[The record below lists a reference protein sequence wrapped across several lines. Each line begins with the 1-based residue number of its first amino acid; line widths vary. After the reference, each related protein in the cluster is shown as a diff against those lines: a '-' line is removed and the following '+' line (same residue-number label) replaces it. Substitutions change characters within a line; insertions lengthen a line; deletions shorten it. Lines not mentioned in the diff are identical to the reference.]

1 MSERSFRCPQLEDLP
16 IPHQDRTGWPW
27 TEQTPQLPDRMP
39 DGSPWPRISI
49 VMPSYNQGQFIQ
61 ETIRSVLLQGYPDIE
76 FIIMDGGSSDDSVE
90 IIKKYSQ
97 WLAHWVSEPDR
108 GQSHA
113 INKGIQ
119 RASGE
124 ILFWI
129 NSDDLC
135 LPEAFHRAA
144 FVFHANPSVRLVS
157 GQARLIDAQGMAI
170 GELRSYFTTWE
181 DAVTN
186 PANTIRQVSTFFLRS
201 LFDELGLLDE
211 NPHLAMD
218 IELLVRFTQFH
229 TPLILSEYLAAFRT
243 HANANTQRELLRWYE
258 EADRTRGK
266 YLSNKKLRT
275 KYKERSSVNWINLSE
290 SEDRVIKQRIKCLL
304 FSIKLK
310 PLSLLTHEF
319 WAAARKIAL
328 PHKVISST
336 YKKL

>member
-1 MSERSFRCPQLEDLP
+1 MSERSFCSPQLEDLP
-16 IPHQDRTGWPW
+16 IPSQGGTGWPW

-49 VMPSYNQGQFIQ
+49 VTPSYNQGQFIE
-61 ETIRSVLLQGYPDIE
+61 ETIRSVLLQGYPDYE
-76 FIIMDGGSSDDSVE
+76 FIIMDGGSTDNSVE
-90 IIKKYSQ
+90 IFKIYSS
-97 WLAHWVSEPDR
+97 WLTYWASEPDR

-119 RASGE
+119 RATGE

-135 LPEAFHRAA
+135 LPGAFQKAAMAFHD
-144 FVFHANPSVRLVS
+144 NPKKRLVS
-157 GQARLIDAQGMAI
+157 GQARLIDDQGKII
-170 GELRSYFTTWE
+170 GELRSYFKSWE

-186 PANTIRQVSTFFLRS
+186 PGNTIRQVSTFFSRS

-243 HANANTQRELLRWYE
+243 HARANTQHQLLMWYKE
-258 EADRTRGK
+258 TDRTRGK
-266 YLSNKKLRT
+266 YFTNRKLKS
-275 KYKERSSVNWINLSE
+275 KYRERSSANWINLSR
-290 SEDRVIKQRIKCLL
+290 SENWSVEQRIGCLACAVQYSP
-304 FSIKLK
+304 SI
-310 PLSLLTHEF
+310 LLAREF
-319 WAAARKIAL
+319 WIAVRAL
-328 PHKVISST
+328 VNQ
-336 YKKL
+336 KKQLSQ